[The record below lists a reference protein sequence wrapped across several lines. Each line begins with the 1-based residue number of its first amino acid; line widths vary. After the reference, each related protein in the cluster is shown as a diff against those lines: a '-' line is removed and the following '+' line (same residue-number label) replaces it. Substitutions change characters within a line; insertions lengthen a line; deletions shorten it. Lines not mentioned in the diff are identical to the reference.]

1 MSRRHGNKKKHTIL
15 SDAKYNDR
23 DIAKLINYVMKQGKK
38 SIASKIV
45 YTSIES
51 AAKTSGLSPL
61 DCFHKIKNAIVILYQ
76 LSRHNVGGIST
87 QSALAV
93 SEDRGYFLSMKNVIN
108 NARSRK
114 ELSMVARLTAEFIDI
129 LANKGVSI
137 NRRHDLEK
145 NIKSMSI
152 KTHRA

>member
-1 MSRRHGNKKKHTIL
+1 M
-15 SDAKYNDR
+15 
-23 DIAKLINYVMKQGKK
+23 
-38 SIASKIV
+38 
-45 YTSIES
+45 
-51 AAKTSGLSPL
+51 
-61 DCFHKIKNAIVILYQ
+61 ILYQ